1 MKKEYQRPVPGTI
14 HAAIMPCV
22 YDLARKVQNAL
33 PKDLHLDKNKVTVAQ
48 TDLPTAFYL
57 EAEGFTKGDIGCTF
71 IVAFM
76 LNLPKGELDVRFSYG
91 DESGR
96 KIQDM
101 KTFGFFDDM
110 SPAVDMVKAHLSS
123 I

>member
-1 MKKEYQRPVPGTI
+1 MTKEFKAPVPGTI

-22 YDLARKVQNAL
+22 YELARKVQIAL
-33 PKDLHLDKNKVTVAQ
+33 PKDLHLTENMVAISK

-57 EAEGFTKGDIGCTF
+57 ECKGFTKSDIGCTF

-76 LNLPKGELDVRFSYG
+76 LNLPKVELEVRFSYG
-91 DESGR
+91 DKSGR
-96 KIQDM
+96 KIEDM

-110 SPAVDMVKAHLSS
+110 SPAIEMVKAHLST

>member
-1 MKKEYQRPVPGTI
+1 MGEVSN
-14 HAAIMPCV
+14 
-22 YDLARKVQNAL
+22 LACKVQSAL
-33 PKDLHLDKNKVTVAQ
+33 PALHLDKNIVTVAQ

-57 EAEGFTKGDIGCTF
+57 ECEGFTKGDIGCTF

-76 LNLPKGELDVRFSYG
+76 LDLPKGELDVRFSYG

-110 SPAVDMVKAHLSS
+110 SPAIDMVRAHLSS